1 MHRRREK
8 GTSNVRD
15 RSEGLNRRST
25 RPNTTWNEGW
35 IRFRLRRLEPE
46 TSLINEWY
54 IKLGKNKVTQANVP
68 AWKITFSRW
77 WRGREGWKRERG
89 RWKWR
94 GYKARCRRKEEG
106 VEIRNVIKVP
116 PFDHVFDSFPIH
128 GYALLRFFLYPRFFD
143 YSSFSS
149 ATPGTL
155 LFALEIFCGTRMGQG
170 NQTATTLS
178 LPLPPPPSFFSPFFF
193 LSFI

>member
-1 MHRRREK
+1 MTRE
-8 GTSNVRD
+8 G
-15 RSEGLNRRST
+15 G
-25 RPNTTWNEGW
+25 G
-35 IRFRLRRLEPE
+35 
-46 TSLINEWY
+46 
-54 IKLGKNKVTQANVP
+54 
-68 AWKITFSRW
+68 
-77 WRGREGWKRERG
+77 GWKRERG
-89 RWKWR
+89 GWKWR

-116 PFDHVFDSFPIH
+116 PLDHVFDSFPIH

-193 LSFI
+193 SIVYLAPPILSTSRSLSVAKFLITDPIEKIIGGGG